1 MTGDPIPQPNV
12 MQRFRSSNRKASDLT
27 CGLRLMTLL
36 TVLTLTVAIVI
47 NRDKFTEIAALGYI
61 GAFLVMLL
69 SNATLIL
76 PAPGLIFVF
85 ALGASLNPL
94 IVGACAA
101 AGAALGE
108 LTGYITGYGGLFV
121 LEDTRI
127 LKRITR
133 WMDAHGS
140 WTIFVLSA
148 VPNPFFD
155 VAGFLAGTG
164 RMSVVR
170 FLSLSFAGKL
180 IQATLVSLAGALSID
195 SVEQW
200 LSLT

>member
-1 MTGDPIPQPNV
+1 MSGNPIPQPGV
-12 MQRFRSSNRKASDLT
+12 LQRLRKTNRKATSFS
-27 CGLRLMTLL
+27 CVLRIAALL
-36 TVLTLTVAIVI
+36 SVLTITVTIVL
-47 NRDKFTEIAALGYI
+47 NREKFTEIAALGYI

-76 PAPGLIFVF
+76 PAPGLVFVF

-94 IVGACAA
+94 LVGLCAA

-108 LTGYITGYGGLFV
+108 LTGYITGFSGVTV
-121 LEDTRI
+121 LEKTTV
-127 LKRITR
+127 LKRLTM

-140 WTIFVLSA
+140 WTVFILSI

-164 RMSVVR
+164 RMSVWR
-170 FLSLSFAGKL
+170 FLGVSFAGKL
-180 IQATLVSLAGALSID
+180 IQATLVSLAGAYSIE

-200 LSLT
+200 LSHG